1 MNKKGAESKVK
12 FLEPGESSRTV
23 NPDFPTT
30 AVEIKAESKTLD
42 SFHKGSETVL
52 LVDDE
57 EMVVNV
63 SRELLRQMGYE
74 VFVATNGPEALE
86 TYEKNMS
93 EIDMVLLD
101 MVMPNMG
108 GGEIYDRMKAINPD
122 IKVLLSS
129 GCNIEGE
136 AEKILQRGC
145 DGFIQKP
152 FSINEVSQKLREILQ
167 DN

>member
-1 MNKKGAESKVK
+1 MNIKSVENEV
-12 FLEPGESSRTV
+12 FLESEGPSHTV
-23 NPDFPTT
+23 NPKLPTVS
-30 AVEIKAESKTLD
+30 VEIKAESKTLN
-42 SFHKGSETVL
+42 SFHKGNETVL

-57 EMVVNV
+57 EMVVTV
-63 SRELLRQMGYE
+63 GRELLRTMGYE
-74 VFVATNGPEALE
+74 VFVATNGREALQ
-86 TYEKNMS
+86 TYEENMS
-93 EIDMVLLD
+93 EIDLVLLD
-101 MVMPNMG
+101 MKMPGMC
-108 GGEIYDRMKAINPD
+108 GGETYDRMKAINPD